1 MISPKEYYENYTTL
15 YKFILDLSERIK
27 ELENRSKES
36 GKDYK
41 PKECNII
48 PMKIIN
54 KKQIKGSTQTPLLT
68 IRTNLAILPLLRK
81 T

>member
-54 KKQIKGSTQTPLLT
+54 KK
-68 IRTNLAILPLLRK
+68 
-81 T
+81 